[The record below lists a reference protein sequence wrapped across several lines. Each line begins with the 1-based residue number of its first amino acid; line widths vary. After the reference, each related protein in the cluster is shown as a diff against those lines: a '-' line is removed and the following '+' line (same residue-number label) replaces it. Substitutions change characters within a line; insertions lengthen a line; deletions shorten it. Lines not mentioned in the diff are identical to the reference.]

1 MFAIIIFYL
10 INQVIGTPE
19 HHTFCVVGAGT
30 AGIQLTA
37 HLLHDNQDVLLIESD
52 DTVGSSWKKLPINGK
67 LRSVTH
73 AHHQEDADATERGEK
88 WKSPAQERNDHVS
101 ILSPETL
108 RIHPFQSRKKNGKLR
123 QRVDAKEYHNYL
135 SKYVSNHSSIFNQD
149 RNIPQ
154 FSTTNF
160 AKYSHHQ
167 TAIDSLIARH
177 SFTFT
182 FNNTIY

>member
-10 INQVIGTPE
+10 IKQVIGTPE

-73 AHHQEDADATERGEK
+73 AHHQEDADADADADATTAPAPTLAEEEAATLAAGPLLLLNRFADET
-88 WKSPAQERNDHVS
+88 SPAPTEDERAWLFAAVFWSNS
-101 ILSPETL
+101 AFAAAATAA
-108 RIHPFQSRKKNGKLR
+108 RSRRTKNVKR
-123 QRVDAKEYHNYL
+123 CAQV
-135 SKYVSNHSSIFNQD
+135 
-149 RNIPQ
+149 
-154 FSTTNF
+154 
-160 AKYSHHQ
+160 
-167 TAIDSLIARH
+167 
-177 SFTFT
+177 
-182 FNNTIY
+182 